1 MILKWNAEENLVVNN
16 KTKEC
21 LCLGTTS
28 LIVSPWKFDIL
39 KTSIFALEALL
50 LGEIL
55 L

>member
-1 MILKWNAEENLVVNN
+1 MILNWSAEENLVVNN
-16 KTKEC
+16 KTIEC
-21 LCLGTTS
+21 LYLGTTS

-50 LGEIL
+50 LREIL

>member
-16 KTKEC
+16 KTMEC
-21 LCLGTTS
+21 LSLGTTS

-39 KTSIFALEALL
+39 KTSIFALKALL
-50 LGEIL
+50 LWEIL